1 MLMMSEGA
9 IITQD
14 FVEKHFRL
22 PREEAE
28 KLANLARQQG
38 VSEEKMFQQAI
49 DFYSRILQSAAIVL
63 NLGDETLRCEEM
75 AIAHAMLQEDWDNMP
90 DDWEAK

>member
-1 MLMMSEGA
+1 MSENV
-9 IITQD
+9 ITTQD

-22 PREEAE
+22 PLEEAE

-49 DFYSRILQSAAIVL
+49 DFYFRILQSAGIVL
-63 NLGDETLRCEEM
+63 NLSDETLRNEEM
-75 AIAHAMLQEDWDNMP
+75 AIAHAMLQEDWEDMP